1 MKPDTQT
8 LDLANHVTPPAL
20 RGYVAALGW
29 QPVTNRRTN
38 VAVFH
43 RPDSKLHQVL
53 VPLDEGFTDY
63 AEMVEEAVRR
73 LAEYENRPLREVMER
88 LVLAPSDLL
97 EIRDSGPDAENGT
110 LPLLAAANLILGAR
124 KALLAL
130 AHSVIQP
137 QPYHPRLSRVE
148 AEQLVNACRF
158 GQTQRGSF
166 KVTIVVPLNAVPT
179 EEHLFG
185 REMPFTRRVTTA
197 LMDTLARLSSAA
209 ERQQGEELLI
219 PGTVPLLSANLCD
232 ALVMMAPAAERSSLT
247 FATVWGNDGLPAPN
261 GTSAQPVSFRGE
273 TFRLAQSLVPRL
285 RALPRPESSWF
296 VGFVDVLCGVP
307 TEDHRRAGEVQVTLL
322 QEDETLKARLNLSAD
337 DYAKADRAHMTNS
350 PVLFEGILSRTSHG
364 GRVEPVRSFAIV
376 PLPVNGTQSPQ

>member
-1 MKPDTQT
+1 MKTDSQT
-8 LDLANHVTPPAL
+8 LDLAHRVTPPAL
-20 RGYVAALGW
+20 KSYVEALGW

-73 LAEYENRPLREVMER
+73 LAEYENSSLCAVLER
-88 LVLAPSDLL
+88 LVLPPSDIV
-97 EIRDSGPDAENGT
+97 EIRESGPDAENGT
-110 LPLLAAANLILGAR
+110 LPLLAAAHLILGAR

-137 QPYHPRLSRVE
+137 QPYHPRLSRAD

-158 GQTQRGSF
+158 GQTQGGSF
-166 KVTIVVPLNAVPT
+166 KMTIAVPLDAVPT

-197 LMDTLARLSSAA
+197 LMDTLARLSLAA
-209 ERQQGEELLI
+209 ERQQGEDLLK
-219 PGTVPLLSANLCD
+219 PGAVPLLSANLCD
-232 ALVMMAPAAERSSLT
+232 ALVMMAPVSERSNLT
-247 FATVWGNDGLPAPN
+247 FSTVWGNAGIPAPN
-261 GTSAQPVSFRGE
+261 GVSARPVSFRGE
-273 TFRLAQSLVPRL
+273 TFRLAQSLVSRL
-285 RALPRPESSWF
+285 RALPRPELSWF
-296 VGFVDVLCGVP
+296 VGFVDVLSGVP
-307 TEDHRRAGEVQVTLL
+307 TEDHRRAGEVLVTLL

-350 PVLFEGILSRTSHG
+350 PVLFEGILSRSARG
-364 GRVEPVRSFAIV
+364 GQVEQVRYFEIV
-376 PLPVNGTQSPQ
+376 PLPTTPTKSPQ